1 MTLVPDDALA
11 YIGLR
16 TTEKFASECVER
28 GAVRRF
34 AQATMD
40 DDPAYCG
47 GSEANDRY
55 GGPVAPPLFPQWMF
69 RREFGEPD
77 PIQDNAHNE
86 DFDGAA
92 VTGIEGLPPIEPF
105 RGFGILNGG
114 AEIELY
120 RYARHGDRVKV
131 TSRYEDIFEKQGRK
145 GPIALI
151 IIASEYRTE
160 DGELLLVIR
169 RTSIRTP
176 V

>member
-1 MTLVPDDALA
+1 MPIVPEAALA
-11 YIGLR
+11 YIGLS
-16 TTEKFASECVER
+16 TQEKFASECVER

-40 DDPAYCG
+40 DDPAYRDG
-47 GSEANDRY
+47 PEADARY
-55 GGPVAPPLFPQWMF
+55 GGPIAPPLFPQWMF
-69 RREFGEPD
+69 RRDFGELD
-77 PIQDNAHNE
+77 PIQDNARND

-92 VTGIEGLPPIEPF
+92 VVGIEGLPPIEPF
-105 RGFGILNGG
+105 RGYGILNGG

-120 RYARHGDRVKV
+120 RYARHGERVKV
-131 TSRYEDIFEKQGRK
+131 TSRYEDIVEKQGRK

-151 IIASEYRTE
+151 VIASEYRTE